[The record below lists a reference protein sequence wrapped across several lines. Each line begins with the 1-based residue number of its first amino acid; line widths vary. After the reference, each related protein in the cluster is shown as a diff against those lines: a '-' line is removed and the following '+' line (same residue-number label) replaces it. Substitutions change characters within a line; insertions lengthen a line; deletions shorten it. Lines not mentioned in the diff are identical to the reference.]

1 MIVVEKSVLV
11 FYSARQMFVLVD
23 RIEDYPN
30 FLPWCGGTEVQRHS
44 DEALEATVHIDYHH
58 IRQSF
63 ATENIRQAPHLI
75 EMKFRHGPFSHLEGS
90 WKFVELDETACKIE
104 FKLHYEFSS
113 KIMEKLVSP
122 VFGHIAN
129 SFVEAFVQRAAII
142 YGEP

>member
-11 FYSARQMFVLVD
+11 FYSARQMFALVD
-23 RIEDYPN
+23 RVEDYPD

-58 IRQSF
+58 IKQSF

-90 WKFVELDETACKIE
+90 WRFVELDETACKIE
-104 FKLHYEFSS
+104 FRLSYEFSS

-129 SFVEAFVQRAAII
+129 SFVEAFVQRAEGI